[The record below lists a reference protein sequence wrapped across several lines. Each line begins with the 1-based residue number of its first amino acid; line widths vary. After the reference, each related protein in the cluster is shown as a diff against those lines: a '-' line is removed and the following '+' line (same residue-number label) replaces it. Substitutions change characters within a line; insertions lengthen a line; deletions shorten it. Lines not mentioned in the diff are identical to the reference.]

1 MTEDRFLTAQEA
13 AAELEIS
20 LATLYAYASRGMLRS
35 EPVPGDPR
43 ARRYPREDVLRLQEK
58 KELRKDPEKVAPK
71 ALSWGAPVLESAIT
85 LVQEG
90 RLYYRG
96 RDAVAL
102 ARSASVEEVA
112 ALIWTGDPAAAGAVF
127 ASAPPVLP
135 DWAGPI
141 LAADL
146 TPIERCQVVL
156 PLAGAADLAAW
167 DLRPSA
173 IPATGGRI
181 LQFLSGIAAGVS
193 TPPPGGLANILQAGW
208 APGRP
213 EAAGPIA
220 SALILSADHE
230 LNVSAFTARCVASA
244 GSSPYD
250 VVSAG
255 VAALKGAR
263 HGGHTE
269 RVEALFREAGSAAGA
284 RRALA
289 DRLRRGEAIP
299 GCGHPLYPD
308 GDPRGT
314 ALLELAAEV
323 APGSPAIECA
333 LALADASRELLR
345 EHPTI
350 DLGLVAL
357 ARALD
362 LPEGTPLALFALGRT
377 IGWIGHAI
385 EQYALGRLIRPRAAY
400 VGEMP
405 GGVCAAES
413 RSQGLQG
420 LQGLQ
425 GQQGRGK
432 RFSGLV
438 PGP

>member
-1 MTEDRFLTAQEA
+1 MAEDRFLTAQDA

-35 EPVPGDPR
+35 ESVPGDPR
-43 ARRYPREDVLRLQEK
+43 ARRYRQEDVLRLKEK
-58 KELRKDPEKVAPK
+58 KELRKDPEKAAPK

-85 LVQEG
+85 LVQDG

-102 ARSASVEEVA
+102 ARSATVEEVA
-112 ALIWTGDPAAAGAVF
+112 ALIWTGDPNEIFQGDSPA
-127 ASAPPVLP
+127 LP
-135 DWAGPI
+135 SWAEAI
-141 LAADL
+141 LNSDL
-146 TPIERCQVVL
+146 TPIERCQVAL
-156 PLAGAADLAAW
+156 PLAGATDLSAW

-173 IPATGGRI
+173 LPITGARI
-181 LQFLSGIAAGVS
+181 LRFLAAIAAGLSS
-193 TPPPGGLANILQAGW
+193 TPPPGGIANILQAGW

-244 GSSPYD
+244 AASPYD

-255 VAALKGAR
+255 LAALKGAR
-263 HGGHTE
+263 HGGNTE
-269 RVEALFREAGSAAGA
+269 RVESLFREVSSASEA

-289 DRLRRGEAIP
+289 DRLRRGEEIS
-299 GCGHPLYPD
+299 GYGHPLYPD
-308 GDPRGT
+308 GDPRGA
-314 ALLELAAEV
+314 ALLEIAAEA
-323 APGSPAIECA
+323 APGSPAVECA
-333 LALADASRELLR
+333 LALAEAGRELIR
-345 EHPTI
+345 EYPTI

-357 ARALD
+357 AHALD
-362 LPEGTPLALFALGRT
+362 LPEHTPLALFALGRT

-385 EQYALGRLIRPRAAY
+385 EQYAVGKLIRPRAAY

-405 GGVCAAES
+405 V
-413 RSQGLQG
+413 L
-420 LQGLQ
+420 
-425 GQQGRGK
+425 
-432 RFSGLV
+432 
-438 PGP
+438 